1 MASSASNLTTA
12 AVNGVK
18 WSTAA
23 TITISLLQIGYTATM
38 ARLLTPAAFG
48 LVALAGVI
56 LRFGSYFAQMGME
69 QAIIQKP
76 EITRADVRAAFTSS
90 LGLGILFAGALALG
104 APLAAGIVRAPEVVP
119 VVRMLAVGL
128 LLTGFNA
135 TALSL
140 LRRRMKFRTLAI
152 IEVTSYVVSYA
163 ALGIGLAFQG
173 FGVWSLVA
181 AMLGQGVL
189 LTILSYAAERHDLR
203 LLFDWETYR
212 PLVEYGGRMSAIS
225 FLEFLTGS
233 LDTLLIGRLLGA
245 AALGIYSRGWML
257 IGLPV
262 YLLTTSVSK
271 VVFPSFSQMQT
282 DRPRLKTVYLSSITL
297 IAALVIPICAGAAVA
312 APEIVQVMLGPSWAA
327 AVPILR
333 VVCAAFGMSMVTMF
347 AGVVCDAT
355 ATLTPKLWLN
365 LGYAVLLTGLFYGL
379 SRYGLLGVAG
389 AVVIGEVIRTV
400 LYLLLMRRVLN
411 VTVGQV
417 LGSYVPGLLAGVAVA
432 AGIAATRFLLPAG
445 TVPAA
450 VLLVAEILTGA
461 LLLAGLAVGAP
472 PARLRTVLRRLL
484 SSFQGGSSSDGRFSG
499 LLYAFSRRLARLD
512 GEVTPV
518 PVSASAPT
526 ATPPASLRPHSA
538 LLPDP
543 ETELV

>member
-1 MASSASNLTTA
+1 MASSAPNLTTA
-12 AVNGVK
+12 AVHGVK
-18 WSTAA
+18 WTTAA
-23 TITISLLQIGYTATM
+23 TLITAVLQMGYTATM
-38 ARLLTPAAFG
+38 ARLLSPAAFG

-76 EITRADVRAAFTSS
+76 ELTRADIRAAFTSS
-90 LGLGILFAGALALG
+90 VALGVLFAGLLVLA
-104 APLAAGIVRAPEVVP
+104 APLAAGIVRQPEVVP
-119 VVRMLAVGL
+119 VVRVLAVGL
-128 LLTGFNA
+128 CLTGLNA

-140 LRRRMKFRTLAI
+140 LRRHMRFRTLAI
-152 IEVTSYVVSYA
+152 IELVSYILSYGG
-163 ALGIGLAFQG
+163 LGIVLAFQG
-173 FGVWSLVA
+173 WGVWSLVA
-181 AMLGQGVL
+181 ATIGQGL
-189 LTILSYAAERHDLR
+189 LTTLLSYLAERHAVQP
-203 LLFDWETYR
+203 LFHWETYR
-212 PLVEYGGRMSAIS
+212 PLVAYGSRMSAIS
-225 FLEFLTGS
+225 FLEFVTGS

-271 VVFPSFSQMQT
+271 VVFPSFSQVQA
-282 DRPRLKTVYLSSITL
+282 DRPRLRAVYLSSITL

-312 APEIVQVMLGPSWAA
+312 APEIVRVMLGPDWGA

-365 LGYAVLLTGLFYGL
+365 LFYAVLLTGLFYGL
-379 SRYGLLGVAG
+379 SRYGLLGVAA
-389 AVVIGEVIRTV
+389 AVVAGEVIRTV
-400 LYLLLMRRVLN
+400 LYLLLMRRVLA
-411 VTVGQV
+411 VATAEVMGA
-417 LGSYVPGLLAGVAVA
+417 YVPGLLAGALVA
-432 AGIAATRFLLPAG
+432 AGIAGTRLLLPPG

-450 VLLVAEILTGA
+450 ALLVTEMLAGG
-461 LLLAGLAVGAP
+461 LLLAGFTVVAP
-472 PARLRTVLRRLL
+472 PTRLRQVLLRLLGRLHEGNAAAGPLATLLTAFSARLAYLNRDAAPAFPAPAIRR
-484 SSFQGGSSSDGRFSG
+484 SH
-499 LLYAFSRRLARLD
+499 
-512 GEVTPV
+512 P
-518 PVSASAPT
+518 
-526 ATPPASLRPHSA
+526 A

>member
-1 MASSASNLTTA
+1 MASSSSPNLTAA
-12 AVNGVK
+12 AVHGVK
-18 WSTAA
+18 WTTAA
-23 TITISLLQIGYTATM
+23 TIITAVLQIGYSATM

-69 QAIIQKP
+69 QAIIQKA
-76 EITRADVRAAFTSS
+76 ELTRADVRAAFTSS
-90 LGLGILFAGALALG
+90 VALGGLFAGLLVLA
-104 APLAAGIVRAPEVVP
+104 APLAAGVVRQPEVVP
-119 VVRMLAVGL
+119 VVRVLAAGIF
-128 LLTGFNA
+128 LTGLNA

-140 LRRRMKFRTLAI
+140 LRRHMKFRTLAC
-152 IEVTSYVVSYA
+152 IEVSSYVISYG

-181 AMLGQGVL
+181 ATLGQGLL
-189 LTILSYAAERHDLR
+189 LTVLSYLAERHDVR
-203 LLFDWETYR
+203 PLFDWETYR
-212 PLVEYGGRMSAIS
+212 PLVAYGSRMSAIS
-225 FLEFLTGS
+225 FLEFVTGS

-271 VVFPSFSQMQT
+271 VVFPSFSQVQA
-282 DRPRLKTVYLSSITL
+282 DRPRLRAVYLSSITL

-312 APEIVQVMLGPSWAA
+312 APEIVRVMLGSGWEA
-327 AVPILR
+327 AVPVLQIT
-333 VVCAAFGMSMVTMF
+333 CAAFSLSMVTMF

-365 LGYAVLLTGLFYGL
+365 LLYAVLLTGLFFGL
-379 SRYGLLGVAG
+379 SRYGLPGVAA
-389 AVVIGEVIRTV
+389 AVVAGEVIRTV
-400 LYLLLMRRVLN
+400 LYLLLMRRVLA
-411 VTVGQV
+411 VTVPEV
-417 LGSYVPGLLAGVAVA
+417 LGSYGPGLLTGVGVA
-432 AGIAATRFLLPAG
+432 AGIAGVRLLLPSG

-450 VLLVAEILTGA
+450 VLLILEMLAGA
-461 LLLAGLAVGAP
+461 LLLATGTLLAP
-472 PARLRTVLRRLL
+472 PARLRQVLRRLL
-484 SSFQGGSSSDGRFSG
+484 GRLHDGQAATGRLG
-499 LLYAFSRRLARLD
+499 QLLTAFTNRLARLD
-512 GEVTPV
+512 GEERPAAPAAPVTR
-518 PVSASAPT
+518 
-526 ATPPASLRPHSA
+526 RPHPA

>member
-297 IAALVIPICAGAAVA
+297 IAALVIPICAGAAIA
-312 APEIVQVMLGPSWAA
+312 AP
-327 AVPILR
+327 
-333 VVCAAFGMSMVTMF
+333 
-347 AGVVCDAT
+347 
-355 ATLTPKLWLN
+355 
-365 LGYAVLLTGLFYGL
+365 
-379 SRYGLLGVAG
+379 
-389 AVVIGEVIRTV
+389 
-400 LYLLLMRRVLN
+400 
-411 VTVGQV
+411 
-417 LGSYVPGLLAGVAVA
+417 
-432 AGIAATRFLLPAG
+432 
-445 TVPAA
+445 
-450 VLLVAEILTGA
+450 
-461 LLLAGLAVGAP
+461 
-472 PARLRTVLRRLL
+472 RLCK
-484 SSFQGGSSSDGRFSG
+484 
-499 LLYAFSRRLARLD
+499 
-512 GEVTPV
+512 
-518 PVSASAPT
+518 
-526 ATPPASLRPHSA
+526 
-538 LLPDP
+538 
-543 ETELV
+543 

>member
-1 MASSASNLTTA
+1 MASSPSNLTTA

-18 WSTAA
+18 WTTTA
-23 TITISLLQIGYTATM
+23 TITTSLLQIGYTATM
-38 ARLLTPAAFG
+38 ARLLSPAAFG

-56 LRFGSYFAQMGME
+56 LRFGGYFAQMGME

-76 EITRADVRAAFTSS
+76 EITRADIRAAFTSS
-90 LGLGILFAGALALG
+90 VALGILFAGILALG
-104 APLAAGIVRAPEVVP
+104 APLAASIVRQPEVVP
-119 VVRMLAVGL
+119 VVRTLAIGL

-140 LRRRMKFRTLAI
+140 LRRRMQFRALAI
-152 IEVTSYVVSYA
+152 MEIVSFVVSYGVF
-163 ALGIGLAFQG
+163 GIGLAFQG

-181 AMLGQGVL
+181 ATLGHGVL
-189 LTILSYAAERHDLR
+189 LTILSYGAVRHDVR

-212 PLVEYGGRMSAIS
+212 PLVAYGSRMSAIS
-225 FLEFLTGS
+225 FLEFVTGS

-262 YLLTTSVSK
+262 YMLTTSVSR
-271 VVFPSFSQMQT
+271 VVFPSFSQVQS
-282 DRPRLKTVYLSSITL
+282 DLPRLKSVYLSSITL

-312 APEIVQVMLGPSWAA
+312 APEIVQVMLGPSWVA
-327 AVPILR
+327 AVPILQI
-333 VVCAAFGMSMVTMF
+333 VCAAFSLSMVTMF

-365 LGYAVLLTGLFYGL
+365 LGYTVLLTGLFFGL
-379 SRYGLLGVAG
+379 SRYGLLGVAW

-400 LYLLLMRRVLN
+400 LYLLLMRQVLA
-411 VTVGQV
+411 VTVADV
-417 LGSYVPGLLAGVAVA
+417 LGSYVPGILAGTVVA
-432 AGIAATRFLLPAG
+432 AGIAGLRFLVPTEAVPSFVLLMAEITAG
-445 TVPAA
+445 A
-450 VLLVAEILTGA
+450 VLVLA
-461 LLLAGLAVGAP
+461 LAIGAP
-472 PARLRTVLRRLL
+472 PARLRSVLRRLL
-484 SSFQGGSSSDGRFSG
+484 GRLHEGSFATGRLHELLSMFS
-499 LLYAFSRRLARLD
+499 ARLARLD
-512 GEVTPV
+512 GEIPAGAAAVAEV
-518 PVSASAPT
+518 NRASKLQPR
-526 ATPPASLRPHSA
+526 AS

>member
-1 MASSASNLTTA
+1 MRRL
-12 AVNGVK
+12 
-18 WSTAA
+18 WHEH
-23 TITISLLQIGYTATM
+23 GY
-38 ARLLTPAAFG
+38 
-48 LVALAGVI
+48 
-56 LRFGSYFAQMGME
+56 
-69 QAIIQKP
+69 
-76 EITRADVRAAFTSS
+76 
-90 LGLGILFAGALALG
+90 
-104 APLAAGIVRAPEVVP
+104 
-119 VVRMLAVGL
+119 
-128 LLTGFNA
+128 
-135 TALSL
+135 
-140 LRRRMKFRTLAI
+140 
-152 IEVTSYVVSYA
+152 
-163 ALGIGLAFQG
+163 
-173 FGVWSLVA
+173 
-181 AMLGQGVL
+181 
-189 LTILSYAAERHDLR
+189 H
-203 LLFDWETYR
+203 
-212 PLVEYGGRMSAIS
+212 
-225 FLEFLTGS
+225 
-233 LDTLLIGRLLGA
+233 
-245 AALGIYSRGWML
+245 
-257 IGLPV
+257 
-262 YLLTTSVSK
+262 
-271 VVFPSFSQMQT
+271 
-282 DRPRLKTVYLSSITL
+282 
-297 IAALVIPICAGAAVA
+297 
-312 APEIVQVMLGPSWAA
+312 
-327 AVPILR
+327 
-333 VVCAAFGMSMVTMF
+333 VCR
-347 AGVVCDAT
+347 VVCDAT

-499 LLYAFSRRLARLD
+499 LLHAFSRRLARLD